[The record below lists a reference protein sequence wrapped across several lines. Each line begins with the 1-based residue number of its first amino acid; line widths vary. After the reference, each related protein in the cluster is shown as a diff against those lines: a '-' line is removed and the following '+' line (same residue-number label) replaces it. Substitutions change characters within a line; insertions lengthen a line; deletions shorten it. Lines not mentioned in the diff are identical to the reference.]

1 MPVEAMAAATADI
14 AVGTLDMDMLL
25 EDMPQLAILRVD
37 TLTNLRMPGKA
48 TGALQVAHVIGMAAA
63 IGEAVTGIRTMDIP
77 ASAIMAGGT
86 AFPPYASAIMAGAT
100 AIHTTALAI
109 TVTPV
114 GTMVRTTGT
123 TLTATVTGQA

>member
-1 MPVEAMAAATADI
+1 MAAATADI

-77 ASAIMAGGT
+77 A
-86 AFPPYASAIMAGAT
+86 PAIMAGAT